1 MSRGRQR
8 VHRHRRRAM
17 NRDIATRRSAK
28 LAARAAVHVG
38 NKLAR
43 PRRGGA

>member
-8 VHRHRRRAM
+8 VYRHRRRAM
-17 NRDIATRRSAK
+17 NRDIVTRKSAK
-28 LAARAAVHVG
+28 LAVRPAVQVG
-38 NKLAR
+38 NKLVR

>member
-1 MSRGRQR
+1 MSC
-8 VHRHRRRAM
+8 H
-17 NRDIATRRSAK
+17 IARSTNGPAVTRKSAK
-28 LAARAAVHVG
+28 LAVGAAVHVG